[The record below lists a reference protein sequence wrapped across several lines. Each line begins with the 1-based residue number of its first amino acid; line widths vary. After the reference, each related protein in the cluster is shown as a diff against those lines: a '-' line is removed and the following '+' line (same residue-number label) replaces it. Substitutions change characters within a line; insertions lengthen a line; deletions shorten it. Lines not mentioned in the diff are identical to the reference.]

1 MMEPIFEMEV
11 RVALICWLR
20 FKAITIFATDISAL

>member
-11 RVALICWLR
+11 RVTLICWLQ
-20 FKAITIFATDISAL
+20 FKEITIFATGISAL

>member
-11 RVALICWLR
+11 RVALICWLW
-20 FKAITIFATDISAL
+20 FKEITIFATDISAL

>member
-11 RVALICWLR
+11 RVALICWLK
-20 FKAITIFATDISAL
+20 FKEITIFATGISAL